1 MNITFIG
8 GGNMASAIIGG
19 LIRQEFDAKRL
30 HAVEVVPAL
39 REQLSQRFG
48 IRTFAGIEQLPVV
61 GDIVVIAVKPQ
72 QMHAAVQPLAPKLRN
87 QMVLSIA
94 AGIRVADLARWLG
107 GYNRIIRCMPN
118 TPALIGAGIT
128 AAYAAP
134 AITHVERNAVEHVL
148 KAIGKFIW
156 VENEMLLDPVTAV
169 SGSGPAYVFYFI
181 EALRDAAVEL
191 GLATDAANK
200 LAVETF
206 LGAAKLAEQSD
217 EDITTL
223 RARVT
228 SKGGTTER
236 AMGSMDTDQIKQR
249 IIAAVRAAEQ
259 RSRELGDELGK
270 DHP

>member
-19 LIRQEFDAKRL
+19 LIRQDFDAKLL
-30 HAVEVVPAL
+30 HVVDVVPEL
-39 REQLSQRFG
+39 RERLSQRFG
-48 IRTFAGIEQLPVV
+48 IGSFASIDQLPVT
-61 GDIVVIAVKPQ
+61 GDIVVVAVKPQ
-72 QMHAAVQPLAPKLRN
+72 QIRTAVRLLIPKLRN
-87 QMVLSIA
+87 QVVLSIA
-94 AGIRVADLARWLG
+94 AGIRIADLSRWLG
-107 GYNRIIRCMPN
+107 GYGRVIRCMPN
-118 TPALIGAGIT
+118 SPALIGAGIT

-134 AITHVERNAVEHVL
+134 AITDAERNAVERVL
-148 KAIGKFIW
+148 TAIGKVIW

-181 EALRDAAVEL
+181 EALRDAAEEL
-191 GLATDAANK
+191 GLSTDAANK

-217 EDITTL
+217 EDVVLL

-236 AMGSMDTDQIKQR
+236 AIDSMDNDQIKQH
-249 IIAAVRAAEQ
+249 IIRAVRAAAQ

-270 DHP
+270 DEP

>member
-8 GGNMASAIIGG
+8 GGNMAGAIIGG
-19 LIRQEFDAKRL
+19 LVRQNIDARL
-30 HAVEVVPAL
+30 INAVEVVPEL
-39 REQLSQRFG
+39 REQLAQRFG
-48 IRTFAGIEQLPVV
+48 IVAFAGIEQLPVV
-61 GDIVVIAVKPQ
+61 GDVVVVAVKPQ
-72 QMHAAVQPLAPKLRN
+72 QMRAAVQPLASRLRN
-87 QMVLSIA
+87 QTVLSIA
-94 AGIRVADLARWLG
+94 AGIRVADLSRWLG
-107 GYNRIIRCMPN
+107 GYSRIVRCMPN

-128 AAYAAP
+128 AAYGTP
-134 AITHVERNAVEHVL
+134 AITPIERNAVEHVL

-191 GLATDAANK
+191 GLSADAAAK

-206 LGAAKLAEQSD
+206 LGAAKLAEQSG
-217 EDITTL
+217 EDVVAL

-236 AMGSMDTDQIKQR
+236 AIGSMDTDQIKQH
-249 IIAAVRAAEQ
+249 IIRAVRAAAQ

-270 DHP
+270 DKT